1 MIDWIKCNVIGTGKE
16 GDAYR
21 PSIAN
26 QLKSTNWSVV
36 YYPNDPPYQY
46 CIVRVDRPSETKIT
60 PASNKGES
68 TLDRAN
74 FKRECDM
81 NPYFKQRWLD
91 QPEYP
96 AKTKIQLLEEGYAI

>member
-16 GDAYR
+16 GDDYR

-46 CIVRVDRPSETKIT
+46 CMVRIDRP
-60 PASNKGES
+60 ES
-68 TLDRAN
+68 KEIKLESKDDEKLDKA
-74 FKRECDM
+74 KMKTECDK
-81 NPYFKQRWLD
+81 NPYFKYRWLD